1 MRILYSFTIY
11 LLTPFLLLYLAVRG
25 LRNRSYLRRWNER
38 LAVGLSG
45 HFTGGIAVHAVS
57 VGEVNAAAPLIRAL
71 LNQHPQHA
79 LTVTCFTPTGSARLE
94 TLFGEAVHHVYL
106 PLDLPGAVQ
115 RFFKAIQPS
124 VLIIME
130 TEIWP
135 NLYAGAARLHVP
147 LVLANARISQGALP
161 GYQRLK
167 KLIGPAIRSINWIG
181 AQSETD
187 ASRLIS
193 LGASPDQ
200 LIVSGNLKFDLEL
213 PDYVHQQGEALR
225 RGWGEQR
232 PVLVAGSTHE
242 GDEQPLLEALQ
253 GVLKQLPDAL
263 LVVVPRHPERF
274 EQAAEKARAAGLV
287 VHRFSS
293 GRECPPQAQCLVVDT
308 MGELL
313 PCYAAADIAFVGGSL
328 QNRGGHNVL
337 EPAALGCP
345 VLIGPHTFNFAEIT
359 AGLIACGGA
368 RQVHNAPEL
377 EARLIELW
385 GNPELRQAMGKAGM
399 DLVQAGRGALKRT
412 LAAVDSLIRQ
422 R

>member
-1 MRILYSFTIY
+1 M
-11 LLTPFLLLYLAVRG
+11 
-25 LRNRSYLRRWNER
+25 
-38 LAVGLSG
+38 
-45 HFTGGIAVHAVS
+45 
-57 VGEVNAAAPLIRAL
+57 
-71 LNQHPQHA
+71 
-79 LTVTCFTPTGSARLE
+79 
-94 TLFGEAVHHVYL
+94 
-106 PLDLPGAVQ
+106 
-115 RFFKAIQPS
+115 
-124 VLIIME
+124 
-130 TEIWP
+130 
-135 NLYAGAARLHVP
+135 
-147 LVLANARISQGALP
+147 
-161 GYQRLK
+161 
-167 KLIGPAIRSINWIG
+167 
-181 AQSETD
+181 
-187 ASRLIS
+187 
-193 LGASPDQ
+193 
-200 LIVSGNLKFDLEL
+200 
-213 PDYVHQQGEALR
+213 HQQGEALR

-345 VLIGPHTFNFAEIT
+345 VLIGPHTFNFADIT

-399 DLVQAGRGALKRT
+399 NLVQAGRGALKRT